1 MVAMALVVRSGMQ
14 VSSKSRIGIE
24 NKEEERAKILLFLEQ
39 FLSSSAA
46 TSQGSPPHSQPQWKK
61 VCLKTE
67 SAMST
72 SLSSQKCLNPVFTEM
87 KLYNT
92 ALLTSSPCL
101 PVFLP
106 SKEKG
111 KKKSRMEESS
121 TAEPNPDLDLIC

>member
-1 MVAMALVVRSGMQ
+1 MQ

-46 TSQGSPPHSQPQWKK
+46 TSQGSPPHSQPQRKK
-61 VCLKTE
+61 VCLETE

-72 SLSSQKCLNPVFTEM
+72 SLPSQKCLNPVFTEM
-87 KLYNT
+87 KLHNT

-111 KKKSRMEESS
+111 KEE
-121 TAEPNPDLDLIC
+121 I